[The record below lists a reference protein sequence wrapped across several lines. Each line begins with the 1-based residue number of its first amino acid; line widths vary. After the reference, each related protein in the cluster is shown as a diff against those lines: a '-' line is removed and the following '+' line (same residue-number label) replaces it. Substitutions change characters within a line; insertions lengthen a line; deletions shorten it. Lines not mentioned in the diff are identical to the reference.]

1 MAVRNIFLM
10 LTRNAQADILLEL
23 YKIQQVI
30 LYDIYLPLNTTA
42 YVCGFFFLAYGHP
55 VSQMLISMAKNPN
68 EINAQT

>member
-1 MAVRNIFLM
+1 M

-23 YKIQQVI
+23 SKFQQVI

-42 YVCGFFFLAYGHP
+42 YVCGGFFLAYGHP